1 MRIHTLTIALVAGL
15 ALTACAE
22 VKTTSGPPIAGTST
36 GPGAAPLQQQAR
48 DTMGGNSANASG
60 GTATISGTRSAGDS
74 GGKPTI
80 DYTGTP
86 PTSGAGSATPVPLP
100 TTGRRESNK
109 GG

>member
-1 MRIHTLTIALVAGL
+1 MNTRVLSIGLLAGL
-15 ALTACAE
+15 ALAGCADI
-22 VKTTSGPPIAGTST
+22 KTTSGPPIAGSST
-36 GPGAAPLQQQAR
+36 GPGSAPLKQEAR

-60 GTATISGTRSAGDS
+60 GTATITGTRNTGD
-74 GGKPTI
+74 GGARPTI

-86 PTSGAGSATPVPLP
+86 PTAGAGSATPVPLP